1 MTNTTTET
9 AGDHILSGGAVP
21 STTSPLEEPREA
33 ITNEALQGGNAAGET
48 AVTASSP
55 RDTTKDENSAETVR
69 GPAVLEGSENLDA
82 TDIQGT
88 DNAGQDTTSE
98 KSSHDHQRL
107 PDNQKGLE
115 GKDSV
120 AEERN
125 MTESGEV
132 PPTVH
137 AGTARTATEP
147 QQKEPETEN
156 LLGSGS
162 KMDNGKNYAQVSK
175 SDYKTPKFRK
185 VGWVYN
191 PISQSKFCPNSN
203 SQPLFSKISFPVL
216 LILVCNSHSQ

>member
-1 MTNTTTET
+1 MM
-9 AGDHILSGGAVP
+9 SGGAVP
-21 STTSPLEEPREA
+21 STTSPLEEPREP

-48 AVTASSP
+48 TVTASSAS
-55 RDTTKDENSAETVR
+55 DTTKDENSAETVR
-69 GPAVLEGSENLDA
+69 GPAVLEGSENPNPS
-82 TDIQGT
+82 DIQDT
-88 DNAGQDTTSE
+88 DSAGQDTTSE
-98 KSSHDHQRL
+98 KSSHEQ
-107 PDNQKGLE
+107 
-115 GKDSV
+115 DSV

-175 SDYKTPKFRK
+175 SD
-185 VGWVYN
+185 
-191 PISQSKFCPNSN
+191 
-203 SQPLFSKISFPVL
+203 
-216 LILVCNSHSQ
+216 